1 MSSIKEFEDLKIPLQ
16 DIELATNTFGE
27 ENCIGKGGFGKVY
40 KGELV
45 HLGRQVTIAVK
56 RLDDTISGQG
66 TTEFWKEVMMLSRYR
81 HPNLVSLLGFSQEG
95 VENILVYEYLSR
107 KSLDMYIDS
116 PTLSWIQRLKVCI
129 GAARGLEY
137 LHNPGGTTQR
147 VLHRDIK
154 SANILLDENWN
165 AKISDFGLSKFGP
178 ANQEFTFL
186 ISRVIGTPGYCDP
199 LYLEKGLLTKES
211 DIYSFGVVL
220 FEVLSGRFCFKKY
233 DDGHP
238 YLTMFA
244 QICYEKKQIDTM
256 VHSCL
261 KDQIS
266 QGCLEKFSTI
276 AYQCLREDR
285 IERPSIAK
293 ILEQLEI
300 VLQDQVE
307 YDKEKKLKSHSE
319 VNEYI
324 HPLLKEELKAYE
336 DKDSKKPL
344 LVAIKDLRRWGDE
357 DSGKGVYREEKKEGG
372 EGLVSLEKTTMVVSD
387 GAGLRRNVSSL
398 QEFNHLQI
406 PLQHIVAATNR
417 FAKANLIG
425 KGGFGKVYRGRIMW
439 SGKMIDIVA
448 RRLNSMK
455 ENGDVEFR
463 KEISTLPRLK
473 HENIVS
479 MVGFC
484 DEDGEKI
491 IINKN
496 EVNTSLDKCLSDPT
510 LTWMQRLRIC
520 VEAARA
526 LSYIHHD
533 EGRDYSVIHC
543 NIKSSKIL
551 LDEIWKVKLSGF
563 GHSITTPATLRH
575 RFVLASPVDRM
586 SGYTDPV
593 QLENGS
599 VTPKSDVYSFGVVLF
614 EVLCGMKAVFRDVDG
629 GLQYLAPLARQ
640 HFEDGKLDDIIDR
653 NLRKQMGPKSFTI
666 FSDTAYYC
674 LNRQR
679 SRRPD
684 METVV
689 KRLEKALELQEKHEN
704 PEMHFKGKNLEHL
717 KIPLEDIVLATN
729 NFADTYCIGS
739 GGFGTVYQAELDIFD
754 GQSLSTIEGKTK
766 DELPKKRSIVAL
778 KQIFIR
784 QDELGEQGFYAE
796 IDSLTSCNHRNI
808 VSLLGFCDEKP
819 QQILVYEFASNGSL
833 EDYLGNT
840 NKLITLTWTQR
851 IKICLDVAQGLS
863 YLHTT
868 MNDKR
873 RIIHRDIK
881 SANVLLYE
889 NWEAKI
895 ADFGFSRLHPVST
908 INTSTIAGTVSYL
921 DPEYMKTGKLTKESD
936 IYSFGVVLF
945 EILSGRVAYDR
956 HKNYATLPSMVRE
969 CFSEGRL
976 KELIDPKIKEES
988 DNKFT
993 LTRGPNQDSLDTFL
1007 KIAYQCLAETQAER
1021 PTMEVVIKELE
1032 KALSFQE
1039 NNKDKLEI
1047 PLEDIKLATQNFN
1060 DDNCIGRGG
1069 FGKVYKGEV
1078 PQANGRHNTIVA
1090 KRLDSDTSCQGENE
1104 FFMELEILFE
1114 YKHEKFI
1121 DLVGYCNEKG
1131 EKIIVYEY
1139 ASKGSLDRHLKN
1151 HRLTWMKRIQICI
1164 DVARGLDFLHG
1175 TSDAKQ
1181 EVVIHRDIKSG
1192 NILLK
1197 GDWEA
1202 KITDFG
1208 ISLICPINQESDY
1221 HIDNV
1226 AGTFG
1231 YCDPQ
1236 YMESGIVSKESDIF
1250 SFGVLLFEILC
1261 GRLALEHCDGRG
1273 QFLYGLAK
1281 GKFEEGRLEE
1291 IVFEGIKEQIVPQ
1304 SLSTFSSIAYQ
1315 CLHAARE
1322 KRPTSSHV
1330 IVQLQKA
1337 LDFQEDYEIWEPKL
1351 PSDYK
1356 EIIQMSKYPEMY
1368 SNKMKK
1374 DIYNMLSKGILLQDA
1389 KVWFSMNSNGERN
1402 EMISSREFSYQNRR
1416 SHKWRSTPKSR
1427 FPAVAKMLD
1436 ISNLRIQVQI
1446 KTQFLSPDAV
1456 YGVHLVFKFC
1466 DSRKVSNKPMYV
1478 NLEYKI
1484 GNESLHAYFAT
1495 SRDDTWMMI
1504 ELCRFLND
1512 KEDVDFEVL
1521 LESFSRYY
1529 CGSGAIYVEGIEF
1542 QAIDNVKHEEY
1553 ENLKEVQSV
1562 LSSNPSTDST
1572 VPQLPKD
1579 SQEMPRSS
1587 ESYVPDGGKEE
1598 PHHTPVEYGEKVSL
1612 IHNYSFIEISP
1623 VGFAINDGAMVGQEL
1638 S

>member
-1 MSSIKEFEDLKIPLQ
+1 MSSIKEFEDLEIPLQ
-16 DIELATNTFGE
+16 DIELATNNFGE

-300 VLQDQVE
+300 VLQDQVK
-307 YDKEKKLKSHSE
+307 YDMEKKLKSHSE

-344 LVAIKDLRRWGDE
+344 LVAIK
-357 DSGKGVYREEKKEGG
+357 
-372 EGLVSLEKTTMVVSD
+372 
-387 GAGLRRNVSSL
+387 GLRRNVSSL
-398 QEFNHLQI
+398 QEFTHLQI

-417 FAKANLIG
+417 FAHANLIG
-425 KGGFGKVYRGRIMW
+425 KGGFGNVYRGRIMW

-520 VEAARA
+520 VDAARA

-551 LDEIWKVKLSGF
+551 LDETWKAKLSGF

-575 RFVLASPVDRM
+575 RFVLASPIDRM

-614 EVLCGMKAVFRDVDG
+614 EVLCGRKTVIRDVDG
-629 GLQYLAPLARQ
+629 GLSYLPPLATQ
-640 HFEDGKLDDIIDR
+640 HFEDGKLDDIIDP
-653 NLRKQMGPKSFTI
+653 NLQKQMDRQSFTI
-666 FSDTAYYC
+666 FSDTAYHC
-674 LNRQR
+674 LNGQR

-689 KRLEKALELQEKHEN
+689 KRLEKALELHWKHEN
-704 PEMHFKGKNLEHL
+704 PESSNHLKEKSLEHL
-717 KIPLEDIVLATN
+717 KIQLREIVFATD
-729 NFADTYCIGS
+729 NFANTYLIGR
-739 GGFGTVYQAELDIFD
+739 GGYGMVYKAELDHFD
-754 GQSLSTIEGKTK
+754 RKSSWAILEGKNK
-766 DELPKKRSIVAL
+766 DELPKKRSTVAI
-778 KQIFIR
+778 KRSFSRNDGQA
-784 QDELGEQGFYAE
+784 GQGFFEE
-796 IDSLTSCNHRNI
+796 IEMLVSCRHKNI
-808 VSLLGFCDEKP
+808 VSLLGFCAESGEK
-819 QQILVYEFASNGSL
+819 ILVYELASNGSL
-833 EDYLGNT
+833 DDYLGYT
-840 NKLITLTWTQR
+840 NNLITFTWAQR
-851 IKICLDVAQGLS
+851 IKMCLDIAQGLN

-868 MNDKR
+868 MNDKGG
-873 RIIHRDIK
+873 IIHRDIK
-881 SANVLLYE
+881 SANILLYE

-895 ADFGFSRLHPVST
+895 ADLAISRYKPVST
-908 INTSTIAGTVSYL
+908 VNTHNIAGTEFYL
-921 DPEYMKTGKLTKESD
+921 DPEYMETGKLKKESD
-936 IYSFGVVLF
+936 TYSFGVVLF
-945 EILSGRVAYDR
+945 EILCGRLAYDNTYV
-956 HKNYATLPSMVRE
+956 KENKGGLPSMVRQR
-969 CFSEGRL
+969 FSEGRL
-976 KELIDPKIKEES
+976 KEMIDPKIQEES

-993 LTRGPNQDSLDTFL
+993 LNRGPNQDSLDTFL
-1007 KIAYQCLAETQAER
+1007 NIAYQCLEKTQAKR
-1021 PTMEVVIKELE
+1021 PTMEVVVKELE

-1039 NNKDKLEI
+1039 NDKDKLEI
-1047 PLEDIKLATQNFN
+1047 SLEDIVLATKNFS

-1078 PQANGRHNTIVA
+1078 GPAPGRNTIVA
-1090 KRLDSDTSCQGENE
+1090 KRLDSQTSCQGENE

-1114 YKHEKFI
+1114 YKHEKFV

-1151 HRLTWMKRIQICI
+1151 HCLSWMKRLEICI
-1164 DVARGLDFLHG
+1164 DVAWGLEFLHD
-1175 TSDAKQ
+1175 TSKKE

-1197 GDWEA
+1197 EDWEA

-1208 ISLICPINQESDY
+1208 ISLICPKNQETDY
-1221 HIDNV
+1221 HIDDV
-1226 AGTFG
+1226 AGTIG
-1231 YCDPQ
+1231 YCDPR
-1236 YMESGIVSKESDIF
+1236 YMESGIVTTESDIF

-1261 GRLALEHCDGRG
+1261 GRLAVEHGDGGG

-1281 GKFEEGRLEE
+1281 DKFEEGRLEE
-1291 IVFEGIKEQIVPQ
+1291 MVFEGIKEQIVPQ

-1322 KRPTSSHV
+1322 ERPTSSQV
-1330 IVQLQKA
+1330 RVQLQKA

-1356 EIIQMSKYPEMY
+1356 EIIQMSKNPEMY

-1374 DIYNMLSKGILLQDA
+1374 VWILVSK
-1389 KVWFSMNSNGERN
+1389 
-1402 EMISSREFSYQNRR
+1402 
-1416 SHKWRSTPKSR
+1416 SH
-1427 FPAVAKMLD
+1427 D
-1436 ISNLRIQVQI
+1436 
-1446 KTQFLSPDAV
+1446 
-1456 YGVHLVFKFC
+1456 
-1466 DSRKVSNKPMYV
+1466 
-1478 NLEYKI
+1478 
-1484 GNESLHAYFAT
+1484 
-1495 SRDDTWMMI
+1495 
-1504 ELCRFLND
+1504 
-1512 KEDVDFEVL
+1512 
-1521 LESFSRYY
+1521 
-1529 CGSGAIYVEGIEF
+1529 
-1542 QAIDNVKHEEY
+1542 
-1553 ENLKEVQSV
+1553 
-1562 LSSNPSTDST
+1562 
-1572 VPQLPKD
+1572 
-1579 SQEMPRSS
+1579 
-1587 ESYVPDGGKEE
+1587 
-1598 PHHTPVEYGEKVSL
+1598 
-1612 IHNYSFIEISP
+1612 
-1623 VGFAINDGAMVGQEL
+1623 
-1638 S
+1638 